1 MSTTRVRSFSI
12 LIVSFHIFYKGM
24 CIPVCV
30 LKGKKK
36 KRKEG
41 RKEGKKKEKKVGGIK
56 DCVQGSRSSLEAGSL
71 RLQIVALNR

>member
-1 MSTTRVRSFSI
+1 M
-12 LIVSFHIFYKGM
+12 YP
-24 CIPVCV
+24 CVCAER
-30 LKGKKK
+30 KKK